1 MSATY
6 RIVSQEESSAL
17 ALNVVA
23 WTVSDADRAQRMLD
37 VTGLDPQTLRENLT
51 KPATLRAML
60 DFVLDHEPDLMACA
74 KEIGVAPEKIA
85 AARRGIA

>member
-6 RIVSQEESSAL
+6 RIVSAEESSAL

-23 WTVSDADRAQRMLD
+23 WTVSDAGRAQRMLD
-37 VTGLDPQTLRENLT
+37 ITGLDPQTLRENLT

-60 DFVLDHEPDLMACA
+60 DFVLDHEPDLIACA
-74 KEIGVAPEKIA
+74 RDIGVKPEDIA
-85 AARRGIA
+85 SARRGIA